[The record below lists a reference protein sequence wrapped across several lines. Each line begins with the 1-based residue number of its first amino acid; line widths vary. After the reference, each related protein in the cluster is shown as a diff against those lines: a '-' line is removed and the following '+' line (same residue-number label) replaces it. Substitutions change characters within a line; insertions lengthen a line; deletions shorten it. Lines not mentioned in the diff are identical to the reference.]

1 MKTKE
6 DKFDDY
12 LKDKTTDM
20 ESDKITKKIISEY
33 YEEEQLRDRW
43 GKILKEKHRFGAT
56 ETVVSKTADLPEIGN
71 QKNGKRIFLITLMT
85 AAASLL
91 LFFYINTGQQVI
103 QLSPVDQL
111 LSEHYAKPFTRTVLK
126 GPESNLTLK
135 TEAYYFY
142 QKEEYPKTI
151 VALEALIAEGAQNS
165 EDHFFLGLSYLYSQE
180 PEKGVTQFKILLD
193 GENNNYRD
201 IATWYLGLA
210 LTDAKKYDEAK
221 VYLSEVSKWTGN
233 KGKEKI
239 AKDAQ
244 DLIKEIEILSQ

>member
-1 MKTKE
+1 MKTLE
-6 DKFDDY
+6 EKFDDY
-12 LKDKTTDM
+12 LKDQTTSL
-20 ESDKITKKIISEY
+20 ESDKITKEIISEF

-43 GKILKEKHRFGAT
+43 GKILKEKHRFGKT
-56 ETVVSKTADLPEIGN
+56 ETAASKTADVPEIGN
-71 QKNGKRIFLITLMT
+71 KKNGKRIFLIPLLGV
-85 AAASLL
+85 AASLL

-151 VALEALIAEGAQNS
+151 VALKALIAEGSQDS
-165 EDHFFLGLSYLYSQE
+165 EDHFFLGLSYLYSQQ
-180 PEKGVTQFKILLD
+180 PEEGAKQFKILL
-193 GENNNYRD
+193 GEEENNYRD

-210 LTDAKKYDEAK
+210 LTDAKKYEEAK
-221 VYLSEVSKWTGN
+221 VYLSEVTTWTGN

-239 AKDAQ
+239 AKDAK
-244 DLIKEIEILSQ
+244 DLLKEIEILRK